1 MVNGWAAPCGE
12 EKFDFSEAIA
22 RFGDILDMEGPLVEI
37 GARSVF
43 GNRRFV
49 AGSSQ
54 RGNVATVGQ
63 ESVAERL
70 ASGPEQF
77 RLCQLAKS

>member
-43 GNRRFV
+43 DNS
-49 AGSSQ
+49 A
-54 RGNVATVGQ
+54 VGVRQ
-63 ESVAERL
+63 
-70 ASGPEQF
+70 
-77 RLCQLAKS
+77 